1 MSDATHLN
9 GAGAPESAIA
19 RRDETPLSVRQ
30 SLAGKHLFITG
41 TTGFVGK
48 VLLAMIVAEVPEVRR
63 ISVLVRPNR
72 QYDSVQERF
81 DGVVALSEPFQ
92 AVAERMGNEALE
104 AWLEAKI
111 NVVGG
116 DVTLENLG
124 LSDHDYAE
132 VTERD
137 PVDLIIHCAGK
148 VNFNPPLDQALGVNA
163 LGVTHKLAFAQKAGC
178 PLVHMSTCF
187 VAGGRSDSVLEDPN
201 VIGYAPNGR
210 TFDPERE
217 LQDAVALCE
226 EIRQRATTQTMERQF
241 EVDAKEALTAKG
253 LDYEDAQRLA
263 EATKTCRNRWIDEQ
277 LTKEGGERAASW
289 GWTNIYTYTKSLG
302 EQCTLRRAAE
312 MDVPVTIVR
321 PAIVE
326 SSLSFPFPGWN
337 EGVNTSAP
345 ILYLLWKGHR
355 FVPADPD
362 NVLDVVPV
370 DYVCRGTMLASA
382 AILNN
387 RHETVYQF
395 ATGDIN
401 PLTMRRAVELANLS
415 NRKAY
420 DDEQKNLAARYT
432 LKTFDSVCV
441 PTETFDRVGAPA
453 INRWTKAA
461 RGLLKQLPAKGPVA
475 RPVIKQVDK
484 GLKGAE
490 QASKLASSIL
500 KLFKPFIED
509 HNPQFSTFNVR
520 MLTKSLVEDEM
531 SAFAYDLD
539 DPEIFTW
546 RHYWMD
552 VHIVGLK
559 KWVFGLLDD
568 KVKAVR
574 KVARARDLIEVYR
587 TATRTFAERKALSFY
602 TEEGEEDAYTYE
614 EMWQASLQVAAWLKH
629 ERKIERGDAIVLM
642 AKNEPAWPM
651 IYFGILLADGVAVP
665 LDPEMPV
672 ADAKRICAKSEAS
685 LIITHEALLGED
697 FGVPHVEVGDA
708 FDAEPLTEIE
718 ERDRSEDLASLLFTS
733 GTTGD
738 PKGVM
743 LTHGNFTALLAS
755 LHGTF
760 SITEKDRFLSV
771 LPLFHTFEFSC
782 GLLLPVSKGSSITY
796 LEEIEAGLLRSALKD
811 VRPTALIGVPALW
824 DLLHRRIESQVE
836 DRGEAARLTFD
847 AMVRLT
853 RFTRARFGVNLGPF
867 MFQEVHRTMGG
878 RVRHLISGGAALSE
892 PVLRAFEGLG
902 FELLEGYG
910 LTEAAPVLTVRRPG
924 DRRGAGSVGRPLSG
938 VEVEIVNPDADGVG
952 EVIARGDNVMMGYL
966 NDTRATEETVRKG
979 WLHTG
984 DLGKLDKDGRLT
996 LVGRRKEIIVTA
1008 NGKNVYPDELEPL
1021 FEDHPLVE
1029 ELAIVGVPDRN
1040 GDERVGCMVV
1050 LVDHAEDQSDDP
1062 QAEVRRHFQQVNAP
1076 LADYQRV
1083 RIVKFWPEPLPRTGT
1098 LKVKRKL
1105 VRDQLARLVEVAE
1118 SSRRADKAV
1127 PGGREP
1133 EWLYAALAS
1142 ISGQEAVDIDP
1153 GSHLVSDL
1161 GLSSLQL
1168 VELRI
1173 LVEERGGVHVDGADL
1188 ASCDSVADLV
1198 ELVAGGTPQAVAEAR
1213 ASEDPDRIEMP
1224 SLISRFG
1231 KQLLGRAQEALYD
1244 AAFNVRVEGKENIP
1258 YNRQV
1263 IVVANHCSHL
1273 DMGLVKYALGD
1284 YAPHLSALAASDYFF
1299 DNKAKRTYFGQMT
1312 NLIPVERGGSL
1323 EVSLRAA
1330 EEALSDGR
1338 VVLVFPEGTR
1348 SKDGQLQDF
1357 KHGVGYLALQS
1368 GLPILPLY
1376 LRGTHRALPKGSAVP
1391 VSRRLKAV
1399 IGPVIEPELFA
1410 EAEQKEHPS
1419 EGYGLVAEKLRQAI
1433 EALRDGSPYPWLA
1446 KAAAPKRGSGLIEV
1460 FDELHERFVP
1470 GALGKATTWYFSL
1483 GTGADARWTVRAN
1496 EGSVEIQP
1504 GRPQGGQADCVLK
1517 TDPKTFERIV
1527 REHYVPS
1534 FAEFAEGKVKT
1545 NDPDLLRTFQTTFNL

>member
-1 MSDATHLN
+1 MTDATHLN
-9 GAGAPESAIA
+9 GSGAPGGAIERREES
-19 RRDETPLSVRQ
+19 PLSVRG
-30 SLAGKHLFITG
+30 SLAGKHIFITG

-48 VLLAMIVAEVPEVRR
+48 VLLAMIIAEIPEVRR

-92 AVAERMGNEALE
+92 AIAERMGNEALE
-104 AWLEAKI
+104 RWLEERI

-116 DVTLENLG
+116 DVTYDNLG
-124 LSDHDYAE
+124 MSDEDYAE

-163 LGVTHKLAFAQKAGC
+163 LGVAHKLEFAKKAGC

-187 VAGGRSDSVLEDPN
+187 VAGSRSDNVLEDPN
-201 VIGYAPNGR
+201 IVGYSPSGR
-210 TFDPERE
+210 AFDAERE
-217 LQDAVALCE
+217 MKDAVALCE
-226 EIRQRATTQTMERQF
+226 EIRKRALTQTMERQF
-241 EVDAKEALTAKG
+241 EADAKDALTAKG
-253 LDYEDAQRLA
+253 LDYEDPQRLA
-263 EATKTCRNRWIDEQ
+263 EATKTCRNRWIDQ
-277 LTKEGGERAASW
+277 RLTEEGEARAESW

-302 EQCTLRRAAE
+302 EQVTIARSEE
-312 MDVPVTIVR
+312 MGVPVTIVR

-337 EGVNTSAP
+337 EGINTSAP

-362 NVLDVVPV
+362 NTLDVVPV
-370 DYVCRGTMLASA
+370 DYVCRGTLVA
-382 AILNN
+382 AAEIMND
-387 RHETVYQF
+387 RHKRVYQF
-395 ATGDIN
+395 ATGDFN

-415 NRKAY
+415 NRQGY
-420 DDEQKNLAARYT
+420 DDEQKNIAARYA
-432 LKTFDSVCV
+432 LKVFDSVVV

-453 INRWTKAA
+453 IHKWAKRA

-475 RPVIKQVDK
+475 RPIIKQLDK
-484 GLKGAE
+484 SLKGAE
-490 QASKLASSIL
+490 QAGKLSAGIM

-509 HNPQFSTFNVR
+509 NNPCFSTFNVR
-520 MLTKSLVEDEM
+520 QASKYLPDDEK
-531 SAFAYDLD
+531 AVFAYDLD
-539 DPEIFTW
+539 DKEVFTW

-552 VHIVGLK
+552 VHIAGLK

-568 KVKAVR
+568 KVKQVR

-587 TATRTFAERKALSFY
+587 TATRTFAERKALSYY
-602 TEEGEEDAYTYE
+602 TAEGEADAYTYE
-614 EMWQASLQVAAWLKH
+614 EMWEASLRVAAWLKNV
-629 ERKIERGDAIVLM
+629 KKLGRGDAVVLM

-651 IYFGILLADGVAVP
+651 IYFGILLADTVAVP

-672 ADAKRICAKSEAS
+672 ADARRICAKSEAS
-685 LIITHEALLGED
+685 LIITHEELTEN
-697 FGVPHVEVGDA
+697 FGVPHAHVGDC
-708 FDAEPLTEIE
+708 FDAEPLEAIE

-755 LHGTF
+755 LHTTF
-760 SITEKDRFLSV
+760 NINEKDRFLSV

-796 LEEIEAGLLRSALKD
+796 LEEIDSTLLRSALKD
-811 VRPTALIGVPALW
+811 TRPTALIGVPALW

-853 RFTRARFGVNLGPF
+853 RFTRSRLGVNLGPF
-867 MFQEVHRTMGG
+867 LFQEVHRTMGG

-924 DRRGAGSVGRPLSG
+924 DRRGAGSVGRPLTG
-938 VEVEIVNPDADGVG
+938 VEVQVINPDEDGVG

-966 NDTRATEETVRKG
+966 NDTSATEQTVRKG

-984 DLGKLDKDGRLT
+984 DLGKLDKDGRLI
-996 LVGRRKEIIVTA
+996 LVGRRKELIVTSS
-1008 NGKNVYPDELEPL
+1008 GKNVYPDELEPL
-1021 FEDHPLVE
+1021 FEDHALIE
-1029 ELAIVGVPDRN
+1029 ELAIVGIPDRQ
-1040 GDERVGCMVV
+1040 GDERVACMVV
-1050 LVDHAEDQSDDP
+1050 LVDDAEDQSDDP
-1062 QAEVRRHFQQVNAP
+1062 QGEVKRHFQQVNAP
-1076 LADYQRV
+1076 LADHQRI
-1083 RIVKFWPEPLPRTGT
+1083 RTMRFWPEPLPRTAT
-1098 LKVKRKL
+1098 RKVKRKL
-1105 VRDQLARLVEVAE
+1105 VQEQLTRLVEMSE
-1118 SSRRADKAV
+1118 SSPREDNAV

-1133 EWLYAALAS
+1133 EWLYGALA
-1142 ISGQEAVDIDP
+1142 IVTGMEAVDIEP
-1153 GSHLVSDL
+1153 TSHMISDL

-1173 LVEERGGVHVDGADL
+1173 LLEERGGIPVNGADL
-1188 ASCDSVADLV
+1188 ANCETVVDLA
-1198 ELVAGGTPQAVAEAR
+1198 ELVQGGTPRAVAEAR
-1213 ASEDPDRIEMP
+1213 EADDADRIEVPGMV
-1224 SLISRFG
+1224 SRFG

-1244 AAFNVRVEGKENIP
+1244 TAFNVRIEGEENIP

-1263 IVVANHCSHL
+1263 IVIANHNSHL
-1273 DMGLVKYALGD
+1273 DMGLVKYALAD
-1284 YAPHLSALAASDYFF
+1284 YAPKLSALAASDYFF

-1323 EVSLRAA
+1323 EVSLSAA
-1330 EEALSDGR
+1330 EEAIAEGR

-1348 SKDGQLQDF
+1348 SKSGQLQQF
-1357 KHGVGYLALQS
+1357 KHGIGYLALQS
-1368 GLPILPLY
+1368 GLPVLPLY

-1399 IGPVIEPELFA
+1399 IGPIIEPEVFA
-1410 EAEQKEHPS
+1410 EALEKENHS
-1419 EGYGLVAEKLRQAI
+1419 EGYAVVAAKLQQAI
-1433 EALRDGSPYPWLA
+1433 EALRDGTHYPWDAPA
-1446 KAAAPKRGSGLIEV
+1446 KPKAKGNGLVGV
-1460 FDELHERFVP
+1460 FDELETRFVP
-1470 GALGKATTWYFSL
+1470 GALGKRTTWYFSL
-1483 GTGADARWTVRAN
+1483 GTGGDARWTVQADDAA
-1496 EGSVEIQP
+1496 VVIKP
-1504 GRPQGGQADCVLK
+1504 GRPEGGQADCVLK
-1517 TDPKTFERIV
+1517 TDPRTFERIV
-1527 REHYVPS
+1527 REHYVPG